1 MAEHEHPAPTVA
13 DIGKAEVPTFHVS
26 SFNVSATSNEVVV
39 VGSEVYPTWGA
50 DGATHA
56 PVSLPRVVLR
66 LSPQSLK
73 DLADILRSFVGRYEA
88 SYGELNTDYLIR
100 KQAKPAKPS

>member
-1 MAEHEHPAPTVA
+1 MADPQHVAPAPTA
-13 DIGKAEVPTFHVS
+13 AEAGKAAVPAFYVS

-39 VGSEVYPTWGA
+39 IGSEVNPTWGA
-50 DGATHA
+50 DGAAHA
-56 PVSLPRVVLR
+56 PASVPRVVLR

-73 DLADILRSFVGRYEA
+73 DLADILQSFVARYEG

-100 KQAKPAKPS
+100 KAGTQA